1 MRLSTE
7 RPLTPSRFSFASLR
21 WPLVVIAVFTLLGGV
36 GWGVWTWVQKLTH
49 LIDLGWAAYLGQ
61 SKANLMIFVSAC
73 ARDTTCGP
81 VLAQAWQGVKT
92 DLPWLLLGVVFFASA
107 LGAAVAATLSQKPGL
122 QKSPGGARWAT
133 NFDLKPL
140 LRGERGSP
148 QRGYL
153 GLHPTGQPLR
163 PPERLRCA
171 HTLLVG
177 GTGAGKSTGYY
188 KPNLLM
194 DALDACS
201 AVAIDLKYPDT
212 RSGLFDLVP
221 VFAEAGHDVQLFL
234 PFDATTLRLPLL
246 QGAEDSVTASQIT
259 DILTPLRDAGGDGG
273 FFSKQQRALL
283 AGLIL
288 GFARR
293 GETSLAGIARLLL
306 AGTPEVAAYVRSHPD
321 AEVRERLGGFFE
333 QETRIRH
340 GVVRGLVEELEL
352 FLDPRLERAT
362 TASANPRENINL
374 VTIGERPTLLYIG
387 IPQDELMR
395 SRGQTLLQLIKRVLD
410 SALIRTANAHGGRLP
425 VHTSIYLDE
434 FASLG
439 PLPNVGES
447 FATMRSRRV
456 AYHVSLQNRAQGEAV
471 YGREAFRSF
480 VSGNLRQ
487 TLVFPR
493 YLSFEDATYFS
504 EAMGELTAVSTTTGT
519 TRKHAFD
526 WPNHH
531 RRQQEVGR
539 PLLSVEE
546 MHDLPEGMAVL
557 LQSGSPPTKVLLP
570 RLDERRLLGVRNPLH
585 RLYRRLASQ
594 EVEVSQVVDDI
605 LEKRKSVSDAS
616 TTQRRLQ
623 NLRQQYVSPSVT
635 PSPISERPGDLSNLL
650 PNPSEKSEKAVSP
663 KPSDATPNTTS
674 NTSSETAH
682 HALREWLSAV
692 LEHDIPVQVEM
703 LAHRRHEAARL
714 AVPRASL
721 PAELRAPD
729 GLDAWTA
736 HGWVMQTGDTLA
748 IVGEGLK
755 LIGEGQVKRL
765 RALHER
771 RQKAQREQTAR
782 VRVRHTLN
790 PYRKDKTAEQLR
802 SWISAN
808 GRQLEGHPEYEALA
822 EQDKAETDLLGWY
835 QPRTVRLPNE
845 TFKQVVGELPEGLQ
859 TVRIDNR
866 QGSEIFVDDLEHYP
880 KLLAWCRDHT
890 HLLKGHPAFEAREDR
905 DKLEPVG
912 LYQEEA
918 VALPKRE
925 YQRLLG
931 KLPDGTSRR
940 DLTIGHGSERRK
952 RRLQTYTF
960 AEEAF

>member
-1 MRLSTE
+1 MRLGIE
-7 RPLTPSRFSFASLR
+7 RAFIPNNFRFAALR
-21 WPLVVIAVFTLLGGV
+21 WPLVVIAVVTLVGGL
-36 GWGVWTWVQKLTH
+36 GWGLWAWIQKLTQ
-49 LIDLGWAAYLGQ
+49 LIDLGWAAYVGQ
-61 SKANLMIFVSAC
+61 PQANPVVFVSAC
-73 ARDTTCGP
+73 ARDPICKP
-81 VLAQAWQGVKT
+81 VLEQAWQGVKT
-92 DLPWLLLGVVFFASA
+92 EIPWPLLGGVFFASA
-107 LGAAVAATLSQKPGL
+107 IGAAVAATLGQKPGL
-122 QKSPGGARWAT
+122 QKAPGGARWAT
-133 NFDLKPL
+133 KGDLKPL
-140 LRGERGSP
+140 LRGERDNP

-153 GLHPTGQPLR
+153 GVHSSGQPLR

-194 DALDACS
+194 DALQRCS
-201 AVAIDLKYPDT
+201 AAVIDLKYPDT

-221 VFAEAGHDVQLFL
+221 VFAKAGHDVQLFL
-234 PFDATTLRLPLL
+234 PFDTTTLRLPLL
-246 QGAEDSVTASQIT
+246 QGAEDSITAAQIT
-259 DILTPLRDAGGDGG
+259 DILTPLRDTGGDGG

-293 GETSLAGIARLLL
+293 GETSLAGVARLLL
-306 AGTPEVAAYVRSHPD
+306 AGTHEVAAYVRSHPD

-352 FLDPRLERAT
+352 FLDPRLEHAT
-362 TASANPRENINL
+362 TASANPQENIDL
-374 VTIGERPTLLYIG
+374 ATIGARPTLLYIG

-395 SRGQTLLQLIKRVLD
+395 SRGQTLLQLVKRILD
-410 SALIRTANAHGGRLP
+410 SALIRTANAHGGQLP

-439 PLPNVGES
+439 PLPNVGEG

-487 TLVFPR
+487 TLIFPR

-539 PLLSVEE
+539 PLLSIEE
-546 MHDLPEGMAVL
+546 MRDWPEGMGVL
-557 LQSGSPPTKVLLP
+557 LQGGSPPSKVLLP
-570 RLDERRLLGVRNPLH
+570 RLDERRLLEVRNPLH
-585 RLYRRLASQ
+585 QIYRRLAPRKI
-594 EVEVSQVVDDI
+594 EVSRVARDV
-605 LEKRKSVSDAS
+605 LEQRKSVSDAS
-616 TTQRRLQ
+616 TAQYRLQ
-623 NLRQQYVSPSVT
+623 NLRQQYAASSAAPT
-635 PSPISERPGDLSNLL
+635 PVDEAVDDLSHPTSNFGHG
-650 PNPSEKSEKAVSP
+650 PEKKIPPQSSN
-663 KPSDATPNTTS
+663 ATPNQTS
-674 NTSSETAH
+674 SVPSETAH
-682 HALREWLSAV
+682 HALREWFVAV
-692 LEHDIPVQVEM
+692 LEHDVPVQVEM
-703 LAHRRHEAARL
+703 VSHRHHEVARL
-714 AVPRASL
+714 VVPRASL
-721 PAELRAPD
+721 PTALRAPD
-729 GLDAWTA
+729 GLKAWTA
-736 HGWVMQTGDTLA
+736 RGWVMQAGDTLA
-748 IVGEGLK
+748 IVGEGHK
-755 LIGEGQVKRL
+755 LIGEGQVKRSRIL
-765 RALHER
+765 FEQ
-771 RQKAQREQTAR
+771 RQKAQGEQAAR
-782 VRVRHTLN
+782 VRVRNVLS

-802 SWISAN
+802 TWITAN
-808 GRQLEGHPEYEALA
+808 GRQLEGHPEYEALG
-822 EQDKAETDLLGWY
+822 EDDKVATDLLGWY

-845 TFKQVVGELPEGLQ
+845 TFRQLVGELPENLQ

-866 QGSEIFVDDLEHYP
+866 QGSEISVGDLEHYP

-890 HLLKGHPAFEAREDR
+890 HLLKGHPAFEVREDK
-905 DKLEPVG
+905 DELEPVG

-925 YQRLLG
+925 YQRILG

-940 DLTIGHGSERRK
+940 DLTIGHGPQRRK